1 VTGTSSPRGPS
12 PPARSPRGGEQA
24 DRGDVVGAAVGE
36 ELDRCR
42 ERAAGGEHRVEH
54 VALASGQVVG
64 EPLGVRR
71 GLERL
76 LVAHHPEEAD
86 LGRRQQPH
94 HPVEHAEPGAQ
105 DGDDQRLRVGE
116 PHPGGR
122 PDGRDDVDRTDP
134 DVARR
139 LVRQQ
144 RDQLVDE
151 ATERRGVGRLVAQ
164 VGELVRDERVVDDVD
179 AHGTHPSGAR
189 SAPRGLV
196 HRRWSATL
204 DWCPTPEDTPADR
217 PVDLT
222 VDLPGDGI
230 DFALAAY
237 REEGIWRLEELVH
250 DVLGDVEALAHAL
263 RRFPGDGGA
272 VGLVA
277 VDEDFF
283 LIVRVAGATT
293 RILLSDVTAG
303 DEWELAASAIDALGL
318 PTPEDEDEQV
328 PAGDLDLLG
337 DLGMGAMD
345 MGVLLDDFDL
355 YPDEMLSDVARRTR
369 VRRAVRRGR
378 RSRVRVSAHP

>member
-1 VTGTSSPRGPS
+1 M
-12 PPARSPRGGEQA
+12 
-24 DRGDVVGAAVGE
+24 
-36 ELDRCR
+36 
-42 ERAAGGEHRVEH
+42 
-54 VALASGQVVG
+54 
-64 EPLGVRR
+64 
-71 GLERL
+71 
-76 LVAHHPEEAD
+76 
-86 LGRRQQPH
+86 
-94 HPVEHAEPGAQ
+94 
-105 DGDDQRLRVGE
+105 
-116 PHPGGR
+116 
-122 PDGRDDVDRTDP
+122 
-134 DVARR
+134 
-139 LVRQQ
+139 
-144 RDQLVDE
+144 
-151 ATERRGVGRLVAQ
+151 
-164 VGELVRDERVVDDVD
+164 VDDVD

-189 SAPRGLV
+189 EARKGVGSPEVVCHSGLV
-196 HRRWSATL
+196 SDTEG
-204 DWCPTPEDTPADR
+204 TPVDGPVDQSVDR

-237 REEGIWRLEELVH
+237 REEGVWRLEELVH
-250 DVLGDVEALAHAL
+250 DVLGDVETLAHAL

-355 YPDEMLSDVARRTR
+355 YPDEMLSDVARRLGFGELFDE
-369 VRRAVRRGR
+369 AVGLA
-378 RSRVRVSAHP
+378 SA